1 MIKQVAFIKD
11 LVTYWIGEKVGQR
24 PGRFY
29 TVITPCFAM
38 DDGYPCVRVKVIYY
52 FTDGN
57 RSEKIIDMPMTG
69 LQMKWFRDWSKETY
83 PSLYKSLDKRF
94 NEAFEIIGRQV
105 VLRYSF
111 TNQYLEYYGKYKGY
125 KL

>member
-11 LVTYWIGEKVGQR
+11 LVTYWIGEKVNHAHGY
-24 PGRFY
+24 FY
-29 TVITPCFAM
+29 TIVTPCYAK
-38 DDGYPCVRVKVIYY
+38 DDNYPCVRVKVIFY
-52 FTDGN
+52 FQSEN
-57 RSEKIIDMPMTG
+57 RSESIIDMPMTG
-69 LQMKWFRDWSKETY
+69 LQMKWFRDWSKDAY

-105 VLRYSF
+105 VLRLSF
-111 TNQYLEYYGKYKGY
+111 HSKYTDYYGKYKGY